1 MSTPSA
7 SRGFARCGFGLAM
20 VACCAAARATEPEAA
35 EPVVEPAPVEAQAPM
50 QWSPPRSVPLWS
62 ARAAEELRPQKAAA
76 ASSFSIVELPSQ
88 AIPGTRAPRPQHA
101 LSIRSQAPQRMLR
114 SMGIEATECATRL
127 RMPSKLKQSGGGINI
142 SVQAHIGL
150 ACRF

>member
-1 MSTPSA
+1 MNTLSA
-7 SRGFARCGFGLAM
+7 STGFARCGFGLALI
-20 VACCAAARATEPEAA
+20 ACCAVARAAEPDAA
-35 EPVVEPAPVEAQAPM
+35 EPVAEPAPPPM
-50 QWSPPRSVPLWS
+50 QWSAPRSVPLWTV
-62 ARAAEELRPQKAAA
+62 RAAEELRPQKAAVA
-76 ASSFSIVELPSQ
+76 GSFSIVELPSQ

-114 SMGIEATECATRL
+114 SMGIEATDCATRL